1 MEKEKFIN
9 VRLSKYVEFWKQ
21 GIEQNVIYAMKMI
34 LYVNV
39 GRIFDHIC
47 QNLSLLKLPFF

>member
-21 GIEQNVIYAMKMI
+21 GIEQSVIYIVKMI
-34 LYVNV
+34 LYVEYWED
-39 GRIFDHIC
+39 I
-47 QNLSLLKLPFF
+47 